1 MTKPRF
7 SVERYFAAFC
17 AGDVDAAMA
26 CVHPDAI
33 WHVDGDP
40 VVGTVGV
47 IKGCDAVRAW
57 QRRFSDSFRP
67 LDFSVEQLIAGGA
80 DVIALGHFRNRIVTT
95 DAIVDSD
102 YAIRFTIRDRLIARY
117 QIFEDSLLIAQ
128 DRKSTRLH
136 SSHNCAARM
145 PSSA

>member
-80 DVIALGHFRNRIVTT
+80 DVIALGHFRHRIVTT

-102 YAIRFTIRDRLIARY
+102 YAIRFTIRDRLIARSEEHTSE
-117 QIFEDSLLIAQ
+117 IHSLM
-128 DRKSTRLH
+128 R
-136 SSHNCAARM
+136 SSYDVFCLKKKKNNDLNH
-145 PSSA
+145 

>member
-1 MTKPRF
+1 MRGFPHRSTPSARWARSWRPIMTKPR
-7 SVERYFAAFC
+7 SIVERYFAAFC

-67 LDFSVEQLIAGGA
+67 LDFSVEQLIAG
-80 DVIALGHFRNRIVTT
+80 
-95 DAIVDSD
+95 
-102 YAIRFTIRDRLIARY
+102 
-117 QIFEDSLLIAQ
+117 
-128 DRKSTRLH
+128 DRKSTRLN
-136 SSHNCAARM
+136 SSH
-145 PSSA
+145 